1 MDSLNVFGS
10 FLKKTRK
17 SKKVTQEQLATSL
30 KVSSVYIHQLETS
43 KVDAPNKSK
52 CSLIAETLNIDP
64 DLVWNKAK
72 EQKLLRFLNK
82 EQIINNLDEPVTYSE
97 KLLIDLYR
105 NLSDEVRKDFIGM
118 IYMLLKS
125 DKRISD

>member
-1 MDSLNVFGS
+1 
-10 FLKKTRK
+10 
-17 SKKVTQEQLATSL
+17 
-30 KVSSVYIHQLETS
+30 
-43 KVDAPNKSK
+43 VDAPNKSK

-125 DKRISD
+125 DKRISDEKVLSSIEKLSKTA

>member
-1 MDSLNVFGS
+1 M
-10 FLKKTRK
+10 LKKI
-17 SKKVTQEQLATSL
+17 KV
-30 KVSSVYIHQLETS
+30 H
-43 KVDAPNKSK
+43 
-52 CSLIAETLNIDP
+52 
-64 DLVWNKAK
+64 
-72 EQKLLRFLNK
+72 K

-125 DKRISD
+125 DKRISDEKVLSSIEKLSKTA